1 MAKTAKKAA
10 KKGAGGSKAPAKKT
24 PAAKAA
30 RPLAKRI
37 SKPVSKKQVKTSPA
51 KSPSAKRPAPK
62 AARKPIPL
70 APDPQRFT
78 LYGSMLSGPTYTVG
92 LMLSLCKYPF
102 SYIHVNLREGQHKQ
116 PDYLVKNR
124 YGQVPS
130 LRDGQSYYVQSAA
143 IIEHLAESLGK
154 FDGKT
159 PYEWHR
165 IREWLF
171 WQWDKL
177 ALPIFRLRAR
187 VRGLRQF
194 GDEVRTMYDTEARAA
209 LAVLE
214 NELGRSDWVAAKRPT
229 VADIGC
235 YAVIRYAPEAN
246 IDLTPYP
253 HVGEWKKR
261 FEALPGFGT
270 PEQIL
275 PMESRLL

>member
-1 MAKTAKKAA
+1 MAKTAKKKAA
-10 KKGAGGSKAPAKKT
+10 KKVPAKKAAKPAPKKPAPKK
-24 PAAKAA
+24 PAAKPA
-30 RPLAKRI
+30 RSAKKLPPR
-37 SKPVSKKQVKTSPA
+37 PA
-51 KSPSAKRPAPK
+51 KKH
-62 AARKPIPL
+62 AAANGNGIAVDK
-70 APDPQRFT
+70 QRFT
-78 LYGSMLSGPTYTVG
+78 LYGMLGSGPTYTVA
-92 LMLSLCKYPF
+92 LMLNLAKAPF
-102 SYIHVNLREGQHKQ
+102 SYIHVNMREGQHKQ

-130 LRDGQSYYVQSAA
+130 LRDGQTYFVQSAA
-143 IIEHLAESLGK
+143 ILEHLAEVLKK

-159 PYEWHR
+159 DHEKNR

-177 ALPIFRLRAR
+177 AVPVFRLRAR
-187 VRGLRQF
+187 ARGLRQF
-194 GDEVRTMYDTEARAA
+194 GDEVRVMYDTEAKAA

-214 NELGRSDWVAAKRPT
+214 IELGKGDWVTGRRPT
-229 VADIGC
+229 IADVGIYGVLRYVA
-235 YAVIRYAPEAN
+235 EAN

-253 HVGEWKKR
+253 NVSAWKKR

>member
-10 KKGAGGSKAPAKKT
+10 KKPVVKKAAKKQ
-24 PAAKAA
+24 AAK
-30 RPLAKRI
+30 
-37 SKPVSKKQVKTSPA
+37 PA
-51 KSPSAKRPAPK
+51 
-62 AARKPIPL
+62 AARKKPASAAKKAASP
-70 APDPQRFT
+70 ATAAVDKQRFT
-78 LYGSMLSGPTYTVG
+78 LYGMLGSGPTYTVG

-116 PDYLVKNR
+116 PDFLVKNR
-124 YGQVPS
+124 YGQVPA
-130 LRDGQSYYVQSAA
+130 LRDGQAYYVQSAA
-143 IIEHLAESLGK
+143 VLQHLADELHK

-159 PYEWHR
+159 GHERNR

-177 ALPIFRLRAR
+177 AIPVFRLRAR
-187 VRGLRQF
+187 ARGLRQF
-194 GDEVRTMYDTEARAA
+194 GDEVRIMYDTEARAA
-209 LAVLE
+209 LALLE
-214 NELGRSDWVAAKRPT
+214 NELGRSEWIAAKRPT
-229 VADIGC
+229 IADIGI
-235 YAVIRYAPEAN
+235 YGVLRYAAEAN

-253 HVGEWKKR
+253 NVGQWKRR

>member
-1 MAKTAKKAA
+1 MAKTASKAA
-10 KKGAGGSKAPAKKT
+10 KKAIVKKT
-24 PAAKAA
+24 AKAA
-30 RPLAKRI
+30 AKPKTAAK
-37 SKPVSKKQVKTSPA
+37 SKPAQKKQAAAAPA
-51 KSPSAKRPAPK
+51 SNKE
-62 AARKPIPL
+62 
-70 APDPQRFT
+70 RFT
-78 LYGSMLSGPTYTVG
+78 LYGMLGSGPSYTVG
-92 LMLSLCKYPF
+92 LMLALARHPF

-130 LRDGQSYYVQSAA
+130 LRDGQAYYVQSAA
-143 IIEHLAESLGK
+143 ILQHLAEVLGK
-154 FDGKT
+154 FEGKT
-159 PYEWHR
+159 ELERNR

-177 ALPIFRLRAR
+177 SLPVFRLRAR
-187 VRGLRQF
+187 ARGLRQF
-194 GDEVRTMYDTEARAA
+194 GDEMRILYDTEAKAA

-214 NELGRSDWVAAKRPT
+214 SELTKSEWVAAKRPT
-229 VADIGC
+229 IADIGV
-235 YAVIRYAPEAN
+235 YGVLRYASEAN

-253 HVGEWKKR
+253 HIMAWKKR

>member
-10 KKGAGGSKAPAKKT
+10 KKPVVK
-24 PAAKAA
+24 KAA
-30 RPLAKRI
+30 A
-37 SKPVSKKQVKTSPA
+37 
-51 KSPSAKRPAPK
+51 
-62 AARKPIPL
+62 AARKPGVAKAKPL
-70 APDPQRFT
+70 PAKKQPAAAARKPAPQPAAPVADKQRFT
-78 LYGSMLSGPTYTVG
+78 LYGMLGSAPTYTVG
-92 LMLSLCKYPF
+92 LMLSLARYPF

-124 YGQVPS
+124 YGQVPA
-130 LRDGQSYYVQSAA
+130 LRDGQAYHVQSAA
-143 IIEHLAESLGK
+143 ILEHLADALHK

-159 PYEWHR
+159 EFEKHR

-177 ALPIFRLRAR
+177 ALPVFRLRAR
-187 VRGLRQF
+187 ARGLRQF
-194 GDEVRTMYDTEARAA
+194 GDEVRIMYDTEAKAA

-214 NELGRSDWVAAKRPT
+214 TELGKSEWIAAKRPSI
-229 VADIGC
+229 ADIGI
-235 YAVIRYAPEAN
+235 YGVLRYASEAN

-253 HVGEWKKR
+253 HVSAWKKR